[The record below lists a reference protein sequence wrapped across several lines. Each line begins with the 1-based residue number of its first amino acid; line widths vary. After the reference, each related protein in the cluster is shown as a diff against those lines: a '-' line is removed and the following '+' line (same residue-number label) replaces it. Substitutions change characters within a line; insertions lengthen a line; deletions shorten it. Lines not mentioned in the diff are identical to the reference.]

1 MFFYST
7 LFDHRKNK
15 IWIFE
20 YFESSIIQKF
30 YFDSIGKFMEV
41 AYADQRLIFFF
52 QIIRLNFYG
61 EIF

>member
-15 IWIFE
+15 IWTFE